1 MKYLS
6 EKIALK
12 LLNLEKLDSS
22 IVISDPSQKA
32 CPMVYISNEFSK
44 HTGYSIE
51 ESLGKNCRF
60 LQGPETDEN
69 DIKQIKLALK
79 LKKRIT
85 IDILNYKKNGQKF
98 WNRLRIIPIFDK
110 KKKLIYFAGEQN
122 PVSIESVRRHTFN
135 KIID

>member
-1 MKYLS
+1 MEYLS

-12 LLNLEKLDSS
+12 LLNLEKIDRS
-22 IVISDPSQKA
+22 IVISDPSQKD

-44 HTGYSIE
+44 QTGYSIK

-60 LQGPETDEN
+60 LQGPETDKN

>member
-22 IVISDPSQKA
+22 IVISDPSQKD

-44 HTGYSIE
+44 QTGYSIK

-60 LQGPETDEN
+60 LQGPETDKN

>member
-6 EKIALK
+6 EKVVLK
-12 LLNLEKLDSS
+12 LLNLEKIDRS
-22 IVISDPSQKA
+22 IVISDPSQND
-32 CPMVYISNEFSK
+32 CPMIFISNEFTR
-44 HTGYSIE
+44 HTGYSIK

-69 DIKQIKLALK
+69 DIQQIKLSLK

-85 IDILNYKKNGQKF
+85 IDILNYKKNGEKF
-98 WNRLRIIPIFDK
+98 WNRLRIIPLFDK

-122 PVSIESVRRHTFN
+122 PISVESVRRHIFN

>member
-22 IVISDPSQKA
+22 IVISDPSQKD

-110 KKKLIYFAGEQN
+110 EKKLIYFAGEQN

>member
-6 EKIALK
+6 EKMVLK
-12 LLNLEKLDSS
+12 LLKLEKIDRS
-22 IVISDPSQKA
+22 IVISDPSQKD
-32 CPMVYISNEFSK
+32 CPMVYISNEFSR
-44 HTGYSIE
+44 HTGYSIK
-51 ESLGKNCRF
+51 ESLGENCRF

-69 DIKQIKLALK
+69 DIQQIKLALK

-85 IDILNYKKNGQKF
+85 IDILNYKKNGHKF

-110 KKKLIYFAGEQN
+110 KNKLIYFAGEQN

>member
-1 MKYLS
+1 M
-6 EKIALK
+6 
-12 LLNLEKLDSS
+12 
-22 IVISDPSQKA
+22 
-32 CPMVYISNEFSK
+32 
-44 HTGYSIE
+44 
-51 ESLGKNCRF
+51 GKNCRF

-110 KKKLIYFAGEQN
+110 EKKLIYFAGEQN
-122 PVSIESVRRHTFN
+122 PISIESVRRHTFN

>member
-6 EKIALK
+6 EKMVLK
-12 LLNLEKLDSS
+12 LLKLEKIDRS
-22 IVISDPSQKA
+22 IVISDPSQKD
-32 CPMVYISNEFSK
+32 CPMVYISNEFSR
-44 HTGYSIE
+44 HTGYSVR

-85 IDILNYKKNGQKF
+85 IDILNYKKNGEKF

-110 KKKLIYFAGEQN
+110 EEKLIYFAGEQN
-122 PVSIESVRRHTFN
+122 PVPVESVRRHTFN

>member
-6 EKIALK
+6 EKMVLK
-12 LLNLEKLDSS
+12 LLKLEKIDRS
-22 IVISDPSQKA
+22 IVISDPSQKD
-32 CPMVYISNEFSK
+32 CPMVYISNEFSR
-44 HTGYSIE
+44 HTGYSVR

-69 DIKQIKLALK
+69 DIQQIKLALK

-85 IDILNYKKNGQKF
+85 IDILNYKKNGEKF
-98 WNRLRIIPIFDK
+98 WNRLRIIPIFDEE
-110 KKKLIYFAGEQN
+110 KKLIYFAGEQN
-122 PVSIESVRRHTFN
+122 PVPVESVRRYIFN

>member
-22 IVISDPSQKA
+22 IVISDPSQKD

-60 LQGPETDEN
+60 LQGPETDKN

-85 IDILNYKKNGQKF
+85 IDILNYKKNGKKF